1 MILLFFVAVI
11 SDTLCLVKCRKDGMV
26 SFEAFE
32 RLMLRLDIT
41 MDADHAVFLLTMATG
56 ATLKLHNLQLWQVPK
71 WPHLWSRWFRNAA
84 GSVSSALDIVR
95 YSASF

>member
-56 ATLKLHNLQLWQVPK
+56 ATLKLHNLQL
-71 WPHLWSRWFRNAA
+71 
-84 GSVSSALDIVR
+84 
-95 YSASF
+95 